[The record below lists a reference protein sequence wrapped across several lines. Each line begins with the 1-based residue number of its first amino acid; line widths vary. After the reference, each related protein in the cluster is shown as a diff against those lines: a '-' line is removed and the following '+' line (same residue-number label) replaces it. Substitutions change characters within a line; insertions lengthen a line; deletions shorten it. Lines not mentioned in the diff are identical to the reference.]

1 LGLLL
6 ERSNSVIRIGFLT
19 DAMPER
25 SFEEVA
31 AWSARTGL
39 VQDLEIGVGGYSGS
53 PHCDVDELLNNA
65 KARRQW
71 QAVVDHAGLGISAL
85 NVSGNPLHPNPEIA
99 ERHDA
104 DLRKA
109 IRLAAALG
117 VNRVVA
123 MSGCPGAAASD
134 RSAPHFSGG
143 GWLPDLERIA
153 EWQWRDRVAPYWA
166 AISSFAHSEH
176 PQLMVCFE
184 LHPGTFVFNFETFS
198 KVSELGTNLGVNLD
212 PSHFFW
218 QSMDPLAVAQAL
230 GDRIGHVHGK
240 DTTLNQQRLAL
251 NGMLDNRWPNP
262 PDEMPW
268 NFATVGRGHDV
279 EWWGRFVG
287 LLRDQGFSGTISIE
301 YEDPFVP
308 VEESVLESAQLLCT
322 LARH

>member
-1 LGLLL
+1 L
-6 ERSNSVIRIGFLT
+6 ERSNSVPRVGLLT
-19 DAMPER
+19 DALPDWSLEQVATWCAR
-25 SFEEVA
+25 S
-31 AWSARTGL
+31 GL
-39 VQDLEIGVGGYSGS
+39 IQDLEIGVGGYSGA
-53 PHCDVDELLNNA
+53 PHCNLDDLLNDA

-71 QAVVDHAGLGISAL
+71 QAVADHAGLGISAL
-85 NVSGNPLHPNPEIA
+85 NVSGNPLHPDPEIA

-123 MSGCPGAAASD
+123 MSGCPGAGASD

-153 EWQWRDRVAPYWA
+153 EWQWRERVAPYWT
-166 AISSFAHSEH
+166 AISAFARSEH

-184 LHPGTFVFNFETFS
+184 LHPGTYVFNFETFS
-198 KVSELGTNLGVNLD
+198 RVSELGTNLGVNLD

-218 QSMDPLAVAQAL
+218 QSMDPLAMVQAV

-240 DTTLNQQRLAL
+240 DTTINQQRLAL

-268 NFATVGRGHDV
+268 NFATVGRGHDQ
-279 EWWGRFVG
+279 EWWGRFIG
-287 LLRDQGFSGTISIE
+287 MLRDQGFGGTISIE

-308 VEESVLESAQLLCT
+308 VEESVLESAQLLWR
-322 LARH
+322 LVRQ